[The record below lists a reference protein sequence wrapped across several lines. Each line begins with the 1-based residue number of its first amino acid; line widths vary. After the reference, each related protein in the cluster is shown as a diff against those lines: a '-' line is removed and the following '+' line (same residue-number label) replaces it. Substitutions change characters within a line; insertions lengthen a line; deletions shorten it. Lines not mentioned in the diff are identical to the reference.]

1 MNKDIYKTSRILYVV
16 EEAAAYLIT
25 LLISGAYLARLT
37 LYLGFSDS
45 LTALLSSFVNLGY
58 VFQLLAIS
66 IFKGSSVKRKVTIFY
81 LANELFFVM
90 LYVTPFI
97 KVSPYLRTVIFI
109 IFLLAGHFI
118 LNIASSPKTNWFM
131 TLIPDKT
138 RGRFTAFKEAVSL
151 VCGIAF
157 TFFTGIIVDYYEEI
171 GNTEASFIVCSIII
185 FALMVTHI
193 LALIFSKEKESV
205 QSNDKGSSFFNIKDT
220 ICDKKIFSIVF
231 LNVLWSVSMCFSTPF
246 FGTYQVKEL
255 GFSMTFVA
263 VLTTLTAVSR
273 IIASIFLGIYADKNS
288 FAKMLRICYI
298 FAVISFIAS
307 ALAVPSNGQVMFS
320 LHYIF
325 YGAAMG
331 GINSAQI
338 NLIYDYVC
346 PEKRKDTLSIKNTF
360 CGFFGFGTTVVAT
373 PLLNHLQKAN
383 LGFFGVHIYAQQIFS
398 FISIIMT
405 TLLIVYVTSI
415 INNKKDLKSSTP

>member
-1 MNKDIYKTSRILYVV
+1 MNKDIYRTSRILYVV

-25 LLISGAYLARLT
+25 LLISGAYLAKLT

-66 IFKGSSVKRKVTIFY
+66 IFKRGRVKRKVTIFY
-81 LANELFFVM
+81 LLNELFFVM

-97 KVSPYLRTVIFI
+97 KVSPYFRTVIFI
-109 IFLLAGHFI
+109 TFLLAGHFI

-131 TLIPDKT
+131 TLIPDKR
-138 RGRFTAFKEAVSL
+138 RGKFTAFKEAVSL

-157 TFFTGIIVDYYEEI
+157 TFLTGIVVDYYEEI
-171 GNTEASFIVCSIII
+171 GNTEASFIACSIII
-185 FALMVTHI
+185 FALMLTHI
-193 LALIFSKEKESV
+193 LALIFSKEKEPI
-205 QSNDKGSSFFNIKDT
+205 QDNDNKSSFFSNTKDI
-220 ICDKKIFSIVF
+220 ICDKKIFSII
-231 LNVLWSVSMCFSTPF
+231 LLSVLWSVCMCLSTPF

-273 IIASIFLGIYADKNS
+273 IIASVFLGIYADKTS

-298 FAVISFIAS
+298 LAVVSFISS
-307 ALAVPSNGQVMFS
+307 ALAVPSNGHVMFS
-320 LHYIF
+320 LHFIF

-346 PEKRKDTLSIKNTF
+346 PEKRQDALSIKNTF
-360 CGFFGFGTTVVAT
+360 CGFFGFGTTVIAT
-373 PLLNHLQKAN
+373 PLLNYLQKAN
-383 LGFFGVHIYAQQIFS
+383 FGFFGIHIYAQQIFS
-398 FISIIMT
+398 FISLIMT
-405 TLLIVYVTSI
+405 ALLIVYVTNI
-415 INNKKDLKSSTP
+415 INSNRKEK